1 MSRQSSRAPA
11 ATLGLSD
18 PICNRSCFLLD
29 AGTFTSYLSTV
40 KTWLDNNPD
49 EVITLLLVNSDG
61 IAPSVWAQSYT
72 DSGLSKYVYT
82 PANVPIAYSE
92 WPTLRE
98 MINAGTRVVSFLAQ
112 NADVSSVPYLLD
124 EFTNIWETPYDV
136 RGPMKDSGVR
146 KLSSLTLQ
154 WYNRSPTT
162 LSRALS
168 TA

>member
-1 MSRQSSRAPA
+1 VGRQSSRAPA

-18 PICNRSCFLLD
+18 PICLRSCFLLD

-61 IAPSVWAQSYT
+61 IAPPVWAQSYT

-112 NADVSSVPYLLD
+112 NADVSSVPYLID

-136 RGPMKDSGVR
+136 RGPMKGPDFENF
-146 KLSSLTLQ
+146 LH
-154 WYNRSPTT
+154 
-162 LSRALS
+162 
-168 TA
+168 

>member
-1 MSRQSSRAPA
+1 M
-11 ATLGLSD
+11 
-18 PICNRSCFLLD
+18 
-29 AGTFTSYLSTV
+29 STV

-49 EVITLLLVNSDG
+49 EVVTLLLVNSDG

-82 PANVPIAYSE
+82 PASVPIGYSE

-112 NADVSSVPYLLD
+112 NADVSSVPYLID

-136 RGPMKDSGVR
+136 RGPGQSQLGSCVTDA
-146 KLSSLTLQ
+146 Q
-154 WYNRSPTT
+154 WCNRSPTM
-162 LSRALS
+162 LSRALL
-168 TA
+168 TALPAVRRTRWCVFRRP

>member
-1 MSRQSSRAPA
+1 MSRTLPRSIVCRARL
-11 ATLGLSD
+11 TRFT
-18 PICNRSCFLLD
+18 CTSCFLLD

-49 EVITLLLVNSDG
+49 EVVTLLLVNSDG

-82 PANVPIAYSE
+82 PASVPIGYSE

-112 NADVSSVPYLLD
+112 NADVSSVPYLID

-136 RGPMKDSGVR
+136 RGPGQSQLAELR
-146 KLSSLTLQ
+146 H
-154 WYNRSPTT
+154 
-162 LSRALS
+162 
-168 TA
+168 